1 MNELFGSTGWAQPVA
16 TASEAG
22 PANVASEEPK
32 TTKRK
37 LETILKDSTIDKKKY
52 REEKLKIQKENYDR
66 LLEQRE
72 KHHREKMTLLQS
84 IINRR

>member
-22 PANVASEEPK
+22 PANIASEEPK

-37 LETILKDSTIDKKKY
+37 LETILKDKT
-52 REEKLKIQKENYDR
+52 
-66 LLEQRE
+66 
-72 KHHREKMTLLQS
+72 
-84 IINRR
+84 